1 MDELDVI
8 RGFDLA
14 MRNSYNIIVGD
25 KKVEDMIINN
35 QVFFAHDID
44 VGPTSEE
51 MDEII
56 KYFADIDEF
65 EKCIELKKIKE
76 DGNSN

>member
-14 MRNSYNIIVGD
+14 MRNSYSIIVGD
-25 KKVEDMIINN
+25 KVLDDMIIDN

-44 VGPTSEE
+44 AEPSNKDLEE
-51 MDEII
+51 LI
-56 KYFADIDEF
+56 KYFADLDEF
-65 EKCIELKKIKE
+65 EKCIELKKIK
-76 DGNSN
+76 DNGV

>member
-25 KKVEDMIINN
+25 KKVEDMMINN
-35 QVFFAHDID
+35 QVFFA
-44 VGPTSEE
+44 PTSEE

>member
-1 MDELDVI
+1 MDELDII

-25 KKVEDMIINN
+25 KEVEDMVINN
-35 QVFFAHDID
+35 QVLFAHDID
-44 VGPTSEE
+44 AGPSDDEIN
-51 MDEII
+51 EII